1 MIDKNMLKLAEKENQ
16 ELKEQNPKNQERNVI
31 NNARNR

>member
-16 ELKEQNPKNQERNVI
+16 ELKEQNQKNQERNVI
-31 NNARNR
+31 NNARDR